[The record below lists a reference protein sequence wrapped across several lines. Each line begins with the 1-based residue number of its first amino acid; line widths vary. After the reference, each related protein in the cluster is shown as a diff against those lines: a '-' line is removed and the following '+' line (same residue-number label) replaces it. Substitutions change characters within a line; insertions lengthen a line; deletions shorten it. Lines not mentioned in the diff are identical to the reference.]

1 MVSGTE
7 APAPRMRADAAR
19 NRARLVSA
27 AREAF
32 NEADDP
38 ATVSMEAVAKG
49 ACVGIGT
56 LYRHFPTRLAL
67 MEAVYREDVDALG
80 DRAHAMIET
89 ESPWDALEGWL
100 RVFLEF
106 AAAHRAVFAELVDAI
121 GRDSAL
127 ITHSREVLN
136 ATVTDLLGRA
146 QRAGAARDDVTA
158 ADVLSIVS
166 GCSMMRLADDQAP
179 RVLRVILD
187 GLRP

>member
-1 MVSGTE
+1 MTSGTE
-7 APAPRMRADAAR
+7 APAPRLRADAAR
-19 NRARLVSA
+19 NRTRLVTA

-32 NEADDP
+32 TEADDA
-38 ATVSMEAVAKG
+38 ATVTMEAVAKR

-56 LYRHFPTRLAL
+56 LYRHFPTRLEL

-80 DRAHAMIET
+80 ARAHAMVET
-89 ESPWDALEGWL
+89 QSAWDALEGWL
-100 RVFLEF
+100 GVFLDF
-106 AAAHRAVFAELVDAI
+106 AAAHRAIFTELVDAI

-127 ITHSREVLN
+127 ITHSREVLD

-146 QRAGAARDDVTA
+146 QEAGEARNDVTA
-158 ADVLSIVS
+158 ADVLSLVS

-187 GLRP
+187 GLRT